1 MVDSKA
7 MDNVHDSSI
16 FLSEPNTL
24 RGSVEFVQEPAHVFW
39 EIKILT
45 PCVLSDLVSMPTVE
59 QIQVPLIVECL
70 TLQ

>member
-59 QIQVPLIVECL
+59 QISSTSAIDC
-70 TLQ
+70 